1 MKTIGFFGDSFCAGR
16 EPESWCVLLA
26 DRLNARIVHWGEPG
40 RSIWTTFFK
49 FNQLNK
55 TNRLPD
61 ICVLCY
67 TEPYRLYHPSIILT
81 ANTEPLE
88 DIDPNIYKALDDY
101 WKYLHSYDKD
111 ELAYE
116 YAIQWFDQ
124 HVLKTIN
131 KEIIQLWSF
140 RPFET
145 AGKDAKIKLTTGIFI
160 DESMLTFSKQ
170 NSTLDNWKKSGIR
183 NLCDRGINHMTI
195 EQNKM
200 WADKVY
206 TAIKNNESRS

>member
-26 DRLNARIVHWGEPG
+26 NQLNAQITHWGEPG

-55 TNRLPD
+55 ANRLPD

-67 TEPYRLYHPSIILT
+67 TEPYRLYHPSVILS
-81 ANTEPLE
+81 ANTEPVEGVDPKIYQALE
-88 DIDPNIYKALDDY
+88 QY
-101 WKYLHSYDKD
+101 WIHLHNYDKD
-111 ELAYE
+111 ELSYE
-116 YAIQWFDQ
+116 YSVKWFD
-124 HVLKTIN
+124 HDVLSKIKNKTIV
-131 KEIIQLWSF
+131 QMWSF

-145 AGKDAKIKLTTGIFI
+145 AGKDADIKLNSGIFI
-160 DESMLTFSKQ
+160 DESLYASSLTENTQAGGVTMPWGK
-170 NSTLDNWKKSGIR
+170 GI
-183 NLCDRGINHMTI
+183 INHMSA
-195 EQNKM
+195 EQNKL

-206 TAIKNNESRS
+206 TIIKNNG

>member
-26 DRLNARIVHWGEPG
+26 NQLNAQISHWGEPG
-40 RSIWTTFFK
+40 RSVWTTFLK

-55 TNRLPD
+55 ANRLPD

-67 TEPYRLYHPSIILT
+67 TEPYRLYHPSVILS
-81 ANTEPLE
+81 ANTEPVAGVDPKIYEALE
-88 DIDPNIYKALDDY
+88 QY
-101 WKYLHSYDKD
+101 WIHLHNYDKD

-116 YAIQWFDQ
+116 YAVKWFD
-124 HVLKTIN
+124 HDVLSKIKNKTIV
-131 KEIIQLWSF
+131 QMWSF

-145 AGKDAKIKLTTGIFI
+145 AGKDADIKLNSGIFI
-160 DESMLTFSKQ
+160 DESLYASSLTENTQAGGVTMPWGK
-170 NSTLDNWKKSGIR
+170 GI
-183 NLCDRGINHMTI
+183 INHMSA
-195 EQNKM
+195 EQNKL

-206 TAIKNNESRS
+206 TIIKNNG